1 MQEAT
6 IHPGA
11 VLFDAVVL
19 LAASAVGLLIFRRA
33 GFGSVLAF
41 LAAGILLGP
50 HGLAIAGA
58 GEALRSFTEL
68 GVVFLLFLVGIEMQ
82 PARLWQMRRAV
93 FGLGSAQVILTG
105 LTLAAV
111 AVALGVGTW
120 SASLIL
126 GFGLALSSTAFV
138 LQLLQERGETPSP
151 HGQAAFAILLLQD
164 LAIVPLLAALPL
176 LGSRPDPD
184 ANGLLAA
191 VGLAVLMLALLVTL
205 GRLALPWALDLGARQ
220 RNSEAFAVLAVLA
233 VAAAAWMMQV
243 AGLSMALGAF
253 VMGMLLS
260 GSGYARQ
267 IEAEISPYKG
277 VLLSL
282 FFVSIGMS
290 MDLGLLAQEAGRIG
304 IAVVLL
310 VVVKAVL
317 LLALALAFRLGVQSA
332 VRLALLLPQGGEFGF
347 VLFGT
352 AHASQLLSDTAFHAA
367 LLVIPL
373 SMSVTPVLARIG
385 DRLADRLSPVPLPP
399 EAMPGTTLDRHVVI
413 AGFGRVGRNIGFML
427 EQTGVPFVALDA
439 DPRRVA
445 LGRRE
450 GRPVYFG
457 HSDDL
462 RMLAQ
467 AGAGRAAAIVVTLD
481 NAAAT
486 EETVAVLREV
496 FPQVPVVVRG
506 RDLVA
511 CDRLLALGASEAIP
525 ESVQLSTSVGEALLR
540 RIGASQAQVEAV
552 LAAVRQDNYANLRL
566 GAIRE
571 RMAEVG
577 RADAPKP

>member
-1 MQEAT
+1 MDEAA
-6 IHPGA
+6 IHTG
-11 VLFDAVVL
+11 VLLFDAVVL

-41 LAAGILLGP
+41 LAAGIMLGP

-93 FGLGSAQVILTG
+93 FGLGSAQVIVTG
-105 LTLAAV
+105 LALAAAAYEIGV
-111 AVALGVGTW
+111 ATW

-126 GFGLALSSTAFV
+126 GFGLAMSSTAFV

-184 ANGLLAA
+184 AEGLLAA
-191 VGLAVLMLALLVTL
+191 VGLAVLMLALLVAL
-205 GRLALPWALDLGARQ
+205 GRFALPWALDLGARQ
-220 RNSEAFAVLAVLA
+220 RNHEAFAVLAVLA
-233 VAAAAWMMQV
+233 VALAAWMMLV

-260 GSGYARQ
+260 GSGYVRQ
-267 IEAEISPYKG
+267 IEAEIAPYKG

-282 FFVSIGMS
+282 FFVSVGMS
-290 MDLGLLAQEAGRIG
+290 MDLGLLDQEAARIG
-304 IAVVLL
+304 IAVVLVLAIKAALML
-310 VVVKAVL
+310 V
-317 LLALALAFRLGVQSA
+317 LALAFRLGAPAA
-332 VRLALLLPQGGEFGF
+332 VRLAFLLPQGGEFGF

-352 AHASQLLSDTAFHAA
+352 AHAGQLLSDAAFHAA

-385 DRLADRLSPVPLPP
+385 DRIATRLAPAPLPP
-399 EAMPGTTLDRHVVI
+399 EALPDTTLDRHVVI

-427 EQTGVPFVALDA
+427 EQSGVPFVALDA

-445 LGRRE
+445 LGRKE

-457 HSDDL
+457 RSDDL
-462 RMLAQ
+462 RVLSQ

-486 EETVAVLREV
+486 EETVALLRDV
-496 FPQVPVVVRG
+496 FPQVPVVARG
-506 RDLVA
+506 RDLST
-511 CDRLLALGASEAIP
+511 CDRLLAIGASEAIP
-525 ESVQLSTSVGEALLR
+525 ESVQLSTSVGEALLQ
-540 RIGASQAQVEAV
+540 RIGASQAQIEAV
-552 LAAVRQDNYANLRL
+552 LATVRQDNYANLRL

-571 RMAEVG
+571 RMAEIG
-577 RADAPKP
+577 RTETPER

>member
-6 IHPGA
+6 IQSGA
-11 VLFDAVVL
+11 LLFDAVVL

-82 PARLWQMRRAV
+82 PARLWQMRRSV

-105 LTLAAV
+105 LALAAV

-176 LGSRPDPD
+176 LGSRPEPD

-191 VGLAVLMLALLVTL
+191 IGLAVLMLALLVTL
-205 GRLALPWALDLGARQ
+205 GRFALPWALDLGARQ

-290 MDLGLLAQEAGRIG
+290 MDLSLLAQEAGRIG

-310 VVVKAVL
+310 LVVKAVL

-332 VRLALLLPQGGEFGF
+332 VRLAFLLPQGGEFGF
-347 VLFGT
+347 VLLGT

-385 DRLADRLSPVPLPP
+385 DRLADRLSPAPLPP

-439 DPRRVA
+439 DPRRVV
-445 LGRRE
+445 LGRKE

-540 RIGASQAQVEAV
+540 RIGASQAQVDAV

>member
-1 MQEAT
+1 MHGTT

-11 VLFDAVVL
+11 LLFDAVVL
-19 LAASAVGLLIFRRA
+19 LTASAIGLLIFRRA
-33 GFGSVLAF
+33 GFGSVLGF
-41 LAAGILLGP
+41 LAAGIMLGP
-50 HGLAIAGA
+50 HGLAIAGQ
-58 GEALRSFTEL
+58 GETLRSFTEL

-105 LTLAAV
+105 LGLTAA
-111 AVALGVGTW
+111 AFELGVGTW

-151 HGQAAFAILLLQD
+151 HGQAAFAVLLLQD

-176 LGSRPDPD
+176 LGSRPDTD
-184 ANGLLAA
+184 AEGLLTA
-191 VGLAVLMLALLVTL
+191 VGLAALMLALLAAL
-205 GRLALPWALDLGARQ
+205 GRFVWPWALDLVARQ
-220 RNSEAFAVLAVLA
+220 RNHEAFAVLAVLA
-233 VAAAAWMMQV
+233 VAAAGWMMQV

-260 GSGYARQ
+260 GSGYVRQ
-267 IEAEISPYKG
+267 LEAEISPYKG

-290 MDLGLLAQEAGRIG
+290 MDLHLLAQEAVRIG
-304 IAVVLL
+304 IAVVLVL
-310 VVVKAVL
+310 VIKAVL
-317 LLALALAFRLGVQSA
+317 MLVLALAFRLGLPTA

-352 AHASQLLSDTAFHAA
+352 AHAGQLLSDAAFHAA
-367 LLVIPL
+367 LLLISL
-373 SMSVTPVLARIG
+373 SMSLTPVLARIG
-385 DRLADRLSPVPLPP
+385 DRLAARLAPAPLPP
-399 EAMPGTTLDRHVVI
+399 EALPDSTLDRHVVI

-427 EQTGVPFVALDA
+427 EQAGVPFVALDA

-457 HSDDL
+457 QSGDL
-462 RMLAQ
+462 RVLAQ

-486 EETVAVLREV
+486 EETTALLRAV

-506 RDLVA
+506 RDLA
-511 CDRLLALGASEAIP
+511 SCDRLLALGVSEAIP

-540 RIGASQAQVEAV
+540 RIGAPQAQIEAV
-552 LAAVRQDNYANLRL
+552 LAAVRQDNYAQLRL

-571 RMAEVG
+571 RMAEVERSEG
-577 RADAPKP
+577 